1 MNTTLK
7 KEEKYRKK
15 YMRKHMMLTTLLD
28 NKRDADIID
37 WLSKQENRSEA
48 VRKAIRA
55 FINKENDNGNNS

>member
-15 YMRKHMMLTTLLD
+15 YMHKHMMLTTLLD

-48 VRKAIRA
+48 VREAIRA
-55 FINKENDNGNNS
+55 FIGRGG

>member
-55 FINKENDNGNNS
+55 FINKENDK